1 MSSTCVTTFGFVWLL
16 SLAARTLTLG
26 LVLLVVPFLPACN
39 IFFRVGFVIAERVLY
54 LSSAGYCLL
63 LAYALGH
70 CCCRWSK
77 YRVRRNHADTIKQYE
92 GGKQSLLWDKMTKTH
107 PIIHLP
113 LLPLLPPVAE
123 GLFSWK
129 CSWPTDPLSDWV
141 VRVKIYGPSTALK

>member
-1 MSSTCVTTFGFVWLL
+1 MSRTPRLVLSFKSVCVCVHSEGLLSALL
-16 SLAARTLTLG
+16 SLQHFSSHSVRLPFLCIILWRPVTSSSAPARTLTLG

-77 YRVRRNHADTIKQYE
+77 YRV
-92 GGKQSLLWDKMTKTH
+92 GLQSHLFKTKKGATH
-107 PIIHLP
+107 CRTLSFQPRFN
-113 LLPLLPPVAE
+113 PVTF
-123 GLFSWK
+123 LF
-129 CSWPTDPLSDWV
+129 P
-141 VRVKIYGPSTALK
+141 